1 MGSHLN
7 PALFTAQE
15 VQHQEMAVCMQ
26 AMLPLLLP
34 VLDSACVV
42 EVAFTHTGKYVF
54 LTVMHPMQPLAIQQV
69 NDVLDQT
76 LFTMVPKAASGE
88 GEGGGK
94 GESESD
100 GCHGPRQTASFLTNG
115 RELIEHFCF
124 LGLQNHHPQGL
135 LDASADKPLKG
146 IISLQAQQF
155 SLQLQMVVHHTR
167 STKHGRDKRGLPEND
182 GMISAPT
189 LH

>member
-1 MGSHLN
+1 MGSYLN
-7 PALFTAQE
+7 PALSVAQE
-15 VQHQEMAVCMQ
+15 VQHQEMALCMQ

-34 VLDSACVV
+34 VFDSACVI
-42 EVAFTHTGKYVF
+42 EVAFTHTGEYVF

-69 NDVLDQT
+69 NDVLNQT
-76 LFTMVPKAASGE
+76 LFTAVPKLESGE
-88 GEGGGK
+88 GEGEGK
-94 GESESD
+94 SKSESD
-100 GCHGPRQTASFLTNG
+100 GCHGQGRTASFLTNG

-146 IISLQAQQF
+146 IIFLQAQQF
-155 SLQLQMVVHHTR
+155 SLQLQMVVHQTR
-167 STKHGRDKRGLPEND
+167 STEHGRGQRGKPESD